1 MKFYHITAFLAVITF
16 PPPTQS
22 TNSWNDPSKA
32 QYHIQ
37 TDEGPERYFRYQ
49 TISGQYRKEKRL
61 EDGTVIGTYGW
72 VDDDGIFRM
81 RDYIADNAGYRI
93 LKTKNVFVGRNRP
106 VSQALSIAKQAP
118 AEAGTLVGSSRKPVT
133 KTTNIPYST
142 SPQVNILPAGY
153 SVSNFDA
160 PVFKFTEFTV
170 PQTTPSSVLFN
181 SPSVYTGYTPNVELS
196 LNSIPSSTE
205 APSIPSTPSSS
216 INVPSTT
223 VAPPLPSTTPRT
235 VYISSTT
242 PSPIPSHYP
251 PTIHYAPT
259 TPKYESIPST
269 LAPPLH
275 SNALDTSFYSSDPQY
290 EHYQDQKFVNPYIYQ
305 NGPTY
310 PIDKNGNT
318 YNGHVNTLGNGYDR
332 QFPLY
337 DGVSV
342 TNDGFRYYIP
352 KQYHEEQHISD
363 NQKSGSFG
371 YVDPF
376 GIRRVIYYNAG
387 PDGFKH
393 RKNNR
398 YVGFDSTPYD
408 PRPF

>member
-1 MKFYHITAFLAVITF
+1 MMFHYITAFLAMITF
-16 PPPTQS
+16 PLAT
-22 TNSWNDPSKA
+22 TIDSWNDPSKA

-93 LKTKNVFVGRNRP
+93 LKSKNVFVGRNRP

-118 AEAGTLVGSSRKPVT
+118 AEAGTLVGSARRPVEAITT
-133 KTTNIPYST
+133 KTPYSV

-153 SVSNFDA
+153 SVSNFQVPA
-160 PVFKFTEFTV
+160 LKFSEYTV
-170 PQTTPSSVLFN
+170 PQTTPSFLYKT
-181 SPSVYTGYTPNVELS
+181 PAGYSSYAPNVELS

-205 APSIPSTPSSS
+205 SPVSSTLSSVQPSNTP
-216 INVPSTT
+216 PT
-223 VAPPLPSTTPRT
+223 PPTDLTTPQT
-235 VYISSTT
+235 VYIPSTT
-242 PSPIPSHYP
+242 PSPISGQYHSEVQYLS
-251 PTIHYAPT
+251 T
-259 TPKYESIPST
+259 TPKYEPIASSAGT
-269 LAPPLH
+269 PLH
-275 SNALDTSFYSSDPQY
+275 SNSLDSSFYSSDPQY
-290 EHYQDQKFVNPYIYQ
+290 EHYNDKFVNPYIYQ

-310 PIDKNGNT
+310 PLDKNGHT
-318 YNGHVNTLGNGYDR
+318 YNGYANNLGNGYNR
-332 QFPLY
+332 QFALY

-352 KQYHEEQHISD
+352 KQYHEEQQISD
-363 NQKSGSFG
+363 NHKTGSFG
-371 YVDPF
+371 YIDPF

-398 YVGFDSTPYD
+398 YVGLDATPYD